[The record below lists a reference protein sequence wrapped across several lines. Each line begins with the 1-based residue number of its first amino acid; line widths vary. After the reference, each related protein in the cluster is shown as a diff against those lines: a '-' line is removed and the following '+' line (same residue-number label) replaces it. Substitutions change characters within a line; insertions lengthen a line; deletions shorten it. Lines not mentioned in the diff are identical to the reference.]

1 METLGYNG
9 SNYLC
14 GRSGRSKFGNIDKS
28 TKGRSNLGN
37 FVKSTRK
44 EDLILATCSKSAIH
58 TQSTSCGKD
67 DIGGLQQNIPTV
79 APFWRNWPTRSKSNL
94 FHRKEVLRKVTH
106 KFLRKKLLLTTEV

>member
-14 GRSGRSKFGNIDKS
+14 GRSGRSNI
-28 TKGRSNLGN
+28 GN
-37 FVKSTRK
+37 FDKNTLK

-79 APFWRNWPTRSKSNL
+79 VPF
-94 FHRKEVLRKVTH
+94 
-106 KFLRKKLLLTTEV
+106 